1 MPEELVPTFGANIVL
16 DDPKRPSWVLSRV
29 DALVQVV
36 KESYVEL
43 TELLWEVKTKEYFR
57 KVKDK
62 DGEAYDRFQDWVE
75 DQLGWK
81 DRKAEYFVSIHE
93 NLTLAGAPKK
103 ALATIEWSKA
113 SQLTALPEAE
123 RQPGKIEGWI
133 KKAQDLRFLDLKS
146 EVVNARNVSKAAEE
160 GRKKP
165 EEVEPKVKAEFYLAP
180 PQAAN
185 VQLAITTAMKVSGSD
200 KKGHCLD
207 LICTEFLTGRAEE
220 AGVKM
225 HRILSSV
232 ERIFGV
238 TVVAVKIK
246 GDDTEIVYG
255 QKFAKK
261 HGIE

>member
-1 MPEELVPTFGANIVL
+1 M
-16 DDPKRPSWVLSRV
+16 

-43 TELLWEVKTKEYFR
+43 TELLWEIKTKEHFR
-57 KVKDK
+57 KLKGK
-62 DGEAYDRFQDWVE
+62 DGEPFDRFEDYVE
-75 DQLGWK
+75 DRLGWK
-81 DRKAEYFVSIHE
+81 DRKADYFVSIHE
-93 NLTLAGAPKK
+93 KLTLAGAPKK
-103 ALATIEWSKA
+103 SLATIEWSKA

-123 RQPGKIEGWI
+123 RQPGKIEKWI
-133 KKAQDLRFLDLKS
+133 EKAQDMKFLDLKA
-146 EVVNARNVSKAAEE
+146 EVVNARNESRAAEA
-160 GRKKP
+160 GQRKP
-165 EEVEPKVKAEFYLAP
+165 ADVEPKVKAEFYLAP
-180 PQAAN
+180 AQASN
-185 VQLAITTAMKVSGSD
+185 VQLAVTTAMKVGNSD

-232 ERIFGV
+232 ERIFDV
-238 TVVAVKIK
+238 QIVAMKIK

-261 HGIE
+261 YGIE